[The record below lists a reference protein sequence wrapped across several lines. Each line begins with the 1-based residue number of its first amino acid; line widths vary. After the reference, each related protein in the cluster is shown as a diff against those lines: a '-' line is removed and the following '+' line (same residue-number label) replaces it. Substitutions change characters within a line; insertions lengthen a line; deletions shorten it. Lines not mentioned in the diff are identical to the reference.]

1 MTDRGRRFGKG
12 IAIALAVHIIAAA
25 LLGIL
30 GYRFTQRPPQ
40 ILEVTWGGG
49 GGGGGKGSAAAEK
62 GTAETAAATVQQQK
76 QQSAPVRTD
85 DIGDRKQKPQAQQQ
99 EQPIQPQASSTSS
112 EAAQSNVKSGETGGT
127 GTGGGEGTGAGTGQ
141 GSGEGSGSG
150 TGSGSGSGSGVP
162 VIPPYLVSSTDPRYP
177 PAARNRE
184 IEGTV
189 YVKMLVS
196 SGGSVENAFVA
207 RSSGNEALDG
217 AAVEAVYNW
226 NFSPAKDT
234 YGSPVRC
241 YITMPVNFVLH

>member
-1 MTDRGRRFGKG
+1 MTDRGRRLGKG
-12 IAIALAVHIIAAA
+12 IAIALAVHIVAAA

-40 ILEVTWGGG
+40 ILEVTLGGG
-49 GGGGGKGSAAAEK
+49 
-62 GTAETAAATVQQQK
+62 
-76 QQSAPVRTD
+76 
-85 DIGDRKQKPQAQQQ
+85 
-99 EQPIQPQASSTSS
+99 
-112 EAAQSNVKSGETGGT
+112 
-127 GTGGGEGTGAGTGQ
+127 
-141 GSGEGSGSG
+141 GEGSGSG
-150 TGSGSGSGSGVP
+150 TGSGSGSGSGSGAGQGSGSGVP
-162 VIPPYLVSSTDPRYP
+162 VTPPYLVSSTDPRYP

-226 NFSPAKDT
+226 SFSPAKDT

>member
-1 MTDRGRRFGKG
+1 MTDRGRRLGKG
-12 IAIALAVHIIAAA
+12 IAIALAVHIVAAA

-40 ILEVTWGGG
+40 ILEVTLG
-49 GGGGGKGSAAAEK
+49 
-62 GTAETAAATVQQQK
+62 
-76 QQSAPVRTD
+76 
-85 DIGDRKQKPQAQQQ
+85 
-99 EQPIQPQASSTSS
+99 
-112 EAAQSNVKSGETGGT
+112 
-127 GTGGGEGTGAGTGQ
+127 GGGEGTGAGTGQ

-150 TGSGSGSGSGVP
+150 TGSGSGSGSGSGAGQGSGSGVP
-162 VIPPYLVSSTDPRYP
+162 VTPPYLVSSTDPRYP

-226 NFSPAKDT
+226 SFSPAKDT

>member
-1 MTDRGRRFGKG
+1 M
-12 IAIALAVHIIAAA
+12 
-25 LLGIL
+25 
-30 GYRFTQRPPQ
+30 
-40 ILEVTWGGG
+40 
-49 GGGGGKGSAAAEK
+49 
-62 GTAETAAATVQQQK
+62 QQQK

-85 DIGDRKQKPQAQQQ
+85 DIVDRKQKPQTQQQ
-99 EQPIQPQASSTSS
+99 EQPRQPQSSSTSS

-150 TGSGSGSGSGVP
+150 TGSGSGSGSGSGAGQGSGSGVP
-162 VIPPYLVSSTDPRYP
+162 VTPPYLVSSTDPRYP

>member
-1 MTDRGRRFGKG
+1 MTDRGRRLGKG
-12 IAIALAVHIIAAA
+12 IAIALAVHIVAAA

-40 ILEVTWGGG
+40 ILEVTLGGG

-62 GTAETAAATVQQQK
+62 GTAETAASAATVQQQK

-85 DIGDRKQKPQAQQQ
+85 DIVDRKQKPQTQQQ
-99 EQPIQPQASSTSS
+99 EQPRQQQSSSTSS
-112 EAAQSNVKSGETGGT
+112 EAAQSNVKSGDP
-127 GTGGGEGTGAGTGQ
+127 GGGEGTGAGTGQ

-150 TGSGSGSGSGVP
+150 TGSGAGQGSGSGVP
-162 VIPPYLVSSTDPRYP
+162 VTPPYLVSSTDPRYP